1 MRALF
6 LYYKI
11 NKNRFAHALATC
23 DDFPRICNPNVQY
36 ASYRLGLY
44 QTVAS
49 TSLFKSKNWRGGF
62 ARAVSLSACGRHDE
76 SQKLVHSWLNTGVG
90 DERKVNLADCLA
102 PFNPELAHEILQG
115 IVAPAP
121 LRSAICLRVG
131 QNELARKILADHL
144 ASHSDTVNPEAW
156 LYYSNASEALSS
168 IEKLDHLNRFLDAY
182 QVPRLRM
189 IDELCPP
196 GPMNV
201 QSTEDYPV
209 VRGPLVTVLMT
220 AYNSAERISSAIRS
234 VLTQSYSNI
243 ELIVID
249 DASIDMTGN
258 IIKTIMEDDKRV
270 KYVCLPC
277 NVGPYVAKNIGL
289 HYASGE
295 FLTCHDSDDWSH
307 PLKIEQ
313 QVTPL
318 LKNPKLV
325 CTVSNWV
332 RMQDDGT
339 YYARPVHPLQRLN
352 PSSPLFRRKEV
363 LETTG
368 AWDCVRTGADSEF
381 IARLKLVFGRKAV
394 LKIRQPLAFG
404 SHRPGS
410 LMTSPET
417 GYSSTGISPSRLA
430 YWEAWTHWHIA
441 ELRAKRKPRMPGLME
456 ERAFS
461 APSGITV
468 PPLHIAQNL
477 EEVESEFF

>member
-1 MRALF
+1 MRSLF
-6 LYYKI
+6 FYYKI

-23 DDFPRICNPNVQY
+23 GDFPRIRNPYVQY
-36 ASYRLGLY
+36 ACYRLGLY
-44 QTVAS
+44 HTVTS
-49 TSLFKSKNWRGGF
+49 TPLFKSKNWRGGF
-62 ARAVSLSACGRHDE
+62 AWAVSLAACGRHEE
-76 SQKLVHSWLNTGVG
+76 SKAQVHSWLNTGVC
-90 DERKVNLADCLA
+90 DEQKANLADCLV
-102 PFNPELAHEILQG
+102 PFQPELAHEILQG
-115 IVAPAP
+115 IVAPAT

-144 ASHSDTVNPEAW
+144 TSHSDTVNPEAW

-168 IEKLDHLNRFLDAY
+168 IDKLENLNRFLDAY

-196 GPMNV
+196 SPMNV
-201 QSTEDYPV
+201 QSAEDYPV
-209 VRGPLVTVLMT
+209 VSGPLVTVLMT
-220 AYNSAERISSAIRS
+220 AYNSAARITSAIRS
-234 VLTQSYSNI
+234 VITQSYRNI

-249 DASIDMTGN
+249 DTSSDMTSD
-258 IIKTIMEDDKRV
+258 IVKTIMEDDKRV
-270 KYVCLPC
+270 KFMSLPR
-277 NVGPYVAKNIGL
+277 NVGPYVAKNMGL
-289 HYASGE
+289 LFAKGE
-295 FLTCHDSDDWSH
+295 FITCHDSDDWSH
-307 PLKIEQ
+307 PLKIER

-318 LKNPKLV
+318 LKNRKLI
-325 CTVSNWV
+325 CTTSDWV

-339 YYARPVHPLQRLN
+339 YYARPVHPLQRFN

-363 LETTG
+363 LETIG

-404 SHRPGS
+404 SHRQGS

-417 GYSSTGISPSRLA
+417 GYSSTGISPLRLA
-430 YWEAWTHWHIA
+430 YWESWTYWHIYQ
-441 ELRAKRKPRMPGLME
+441 LRAGKKPRMPSLME

-468 PPLHIAQNL
+468 TPLHIALNL
-477 EEVESEFF
+477 EEVEREYF

>member
-1 MRALF
+1 MRSLF
-6 LYYKI
+6 FYYQI
-11 NKNRFAHALATC
+11 TKNRFAHALAAFG
-23 DDFPRICNPNVQY
+23 DFPRIRNPYVQY

-44 QTVAS
+44 HTVAS
-49 TSLFKSKNWRGGF
+49 TPLFTSKNWRGGF
-62 ARAVSLSACGRHDE
+62 ARAVSLSACGCHE
-76 SQKLVHSWLNTGVG
+76 ELKAQVHSWLNTGVC
-90 DERKVNLADCLA
+90 DEQKANLADCLA
-102 PFNPELAHEILQG
+102 PFQPELAHEILQG
-115 IVAPAP
+115 IAAPVA

-131 QNELARKILADHL
+131 QNERARKILADHL
-144 ASHSDTVNPEAW
+144 TSHSDTVNPEAW
-156 LYYSNASEALSS
+156 LYYSNASQALSS
-168 IEKLDHLNRFLDAY
+168 IEKLENLNKFLDAY
-182 QVPRLRM
+182 QLPRLRM
-189 IDELCPP
+189 IDELSPP

-209 VRGPLVTVLMT
+209 VCGPLVTVLMT

-234 VLTQSYSNI
+234 VLTQSYRNI

-249 DASIDMTGN
+249 DASSDMTGN
-258 IIKTIMEDDKRV
+258 IVKTIMEDDKRV

-277 NVGPYVAKNIGL
+277 NVGTYVAKGIGL
-289 HYASGE
+289 FYAHGE
-295 FLTCHDSDDWSH
+295 FITCHDSDDWSH
-307 PLKIEQ
+307 PLKIER
-313 QVTPL
+313 QVKPL
-318 LKNPKLV
+318 LKNRKLI
-325 CTVSNWV
+325 CTTSDWV

-339 YYARPVHPLQRLN
+339 YYARPVHPLQRFN

-381 IARLKLVFGRKAV
+381 IARLKLVFGRNAV

-404 SHRPGS
+404 SHRSGS

-417 GYSSTGISPSRLA
+417 GYSSSGISPSRLA
-430 YWEAWTHWHIA
+430 YWESWTYWHIA

-468 PPLHIAQNL
+468 PHLYISQNL
-477 EEVESEFF
+477 EEVEREFF